1 MRLIVLAF
9 MTFSLVGCEVNQTS
23 KPNSTSVKVD
33 IGKGG
38 VNVDIEK
45 K

>member
-1 MRLIVLAF
+1 MRLIIFTLMLCF
-9 MTFSLVGCEVNQTS
+9 LIGCEVNRTT

-33 IGKGG
+33 IGKDG